1 MMDNALSKRADAL
14 DVEALHNH
22 PMPEG
27 LTQPLQ
33 LYFQTMRLI
42 YRRFKQGDMGEQ
54 QAKAEKR
61 AAREALDDAEFNRK
75 GYVYYT
81 KISRTFQHEIHKDG
95 LPCKAS
101 DCRLFGI
108 IEGIDRGEDI
118 T

>member
-1 MMDNALSKRADAL
+1 MDTKLKARADEL

-61 AAREALDDAEFNRK
+61 AAREALDDAEFNRR
-75 GYVYYT
+75 GYEYYT

-95 LPCKAS
+95 LPCAS
-101 DCRLFGI
+101 KECRLWDI
-108 IEGIDRGEDI
+108 ICGMDKELI
-118 T
+118 